1 MSVCAAEWVF
11 SLRCGGTRSCWLDCD
26 WTELFLL
33 REGEKKGEINERWIW
48 WRRVRRRIW
57 NSGNDQKQHCH
68 DWWLKLFFSF
78 VYNPDWT
85 FHTDNKSLQQDK
97 MFSTWQR
104 RRKKSRRFYGTFLFF
119 RSSLTSHGLEELQP
133 HLAAFKYCSGSQ
145 KKQKNK
151 TKGRSANVRKKEQT
165 SKRKLMSSVS
175 IRFQIK
181 SEFYNQ

>member
-1 MSVCAAEWVF
+1 MQLNGCFPCAVEGRGAVDWTVTGQSF
-11 SLRCGGTRSCWLDCD
+11 SCW
-26 WTELFLL
+26 E
-33 REGEKKGEINERWIW
+33 RERKRDGEINERWIW

-145 KKQKNK
+145 KNKKTKQKEEVQMWERRNK
-151 TKGRSANVRKKEQT
+151 QAREN
-165 SKRKLMSSVS
+165 
-175 IRFQIK
+175 
-181 SEFYNQ
+181 